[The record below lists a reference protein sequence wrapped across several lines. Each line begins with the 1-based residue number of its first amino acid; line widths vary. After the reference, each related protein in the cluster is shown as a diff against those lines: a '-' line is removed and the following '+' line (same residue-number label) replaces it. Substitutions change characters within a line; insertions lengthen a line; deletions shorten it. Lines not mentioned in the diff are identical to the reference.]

1 VIEMKKEKTIT
12 IMTYVIIIGV
22 ALFLAYMMTV
32 NKTIGFTAREFCIM
46 KARYEN
52 KSIDSVSMWD
62 TSCFHPFDGELPM
75 FECRIKCRIG

>member
-1 VIEMKKEKTIT
+1 MDNKIAIIT
-12 IMTYVIIIGV
+12 YGIIIGL
-22 ALFLAYMMTV
+22 ALLIFYMMTV